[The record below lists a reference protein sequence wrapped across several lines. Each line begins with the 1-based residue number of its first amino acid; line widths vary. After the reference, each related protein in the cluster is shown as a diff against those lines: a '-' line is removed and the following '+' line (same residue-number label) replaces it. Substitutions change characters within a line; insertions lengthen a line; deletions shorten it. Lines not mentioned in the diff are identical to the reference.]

1 MLMAQSIPCRLFH
14 AILIYSLFI
23 TTVAASHQ
31 LLTLR
36 KRDAFEVTRPA
47 AGDTV
52 STPFSEQNHYV
63 QLEWTVAA
71 DTTNRPV
78 AIHLRRGLNIS
89 ELETLQVVTGT
100 SLVFPSSR

>member
-1 MLMAQSIPCRLFH
+1 MLMAQFIHCRLFH
-14 AILIYSLFI
+14 AILLYFLFG
-23 TTVAASHQ
+23 TTVAASRQ
-31 LLTLR
+31 PPTLR
-36 KRDAFEVTRPA
+36 KRDVFEVIRPA

-89 ELETLQVVTGT
+89 ELETLQVVTGM